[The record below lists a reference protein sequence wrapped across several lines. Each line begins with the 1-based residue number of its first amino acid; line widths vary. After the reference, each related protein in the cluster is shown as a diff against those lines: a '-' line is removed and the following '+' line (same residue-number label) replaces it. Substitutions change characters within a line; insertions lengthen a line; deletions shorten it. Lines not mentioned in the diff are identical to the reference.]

1 MTPTARHK
9 LLQRF
14 LFPLGMGGMLI
25 MLCASSPPPII
36 QQAFGNTI
44 VSTYPD
50 NRKAE
55 LWLQPSGAYTAMG
68 RRGDRSS
75 GRWKIQGDKLCLKQ
89 QHPISPPFFRYCTP
103 LPSKDHWTT
112 KAVTGET
119 IQVRLVR
126 GGRGVSS

>member
-1 MTPTARHK
+1 MSCLRLIA
-9 LLQRF
+9 
-14 LFPLGMGGMLI
+14 LGPMLV
-25 MLCASSPPPII
+25 MLSAAGAPPII
-36 QQAFGNTI
+36 EKAFANTI

-75 GRWKIQGDKLCLKQ
+75 GRWTIRGAKLCLKQ
-89 QHPISPPFFRYCTP
+89 AHPPTPPFFRYCTP
-103 LPSKDHWTT
+103 IPSQDHWTT

-119 IQVRLVR
+119 IQVRLVT
-126 GGRGVSS
+126 GRRLARR